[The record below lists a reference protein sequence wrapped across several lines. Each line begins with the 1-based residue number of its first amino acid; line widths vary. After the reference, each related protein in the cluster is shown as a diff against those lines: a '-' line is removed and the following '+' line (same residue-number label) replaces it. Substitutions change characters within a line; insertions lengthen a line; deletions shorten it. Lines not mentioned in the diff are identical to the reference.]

1 MSNIFYID
9 GEYVKQE
16 DAVIPVTDLAVIRG
30 YGVFD
35 FMRTYKGKPFHLE
48 AHVARLYRSAESVLL
63 DTPWTQEE
71 VCDIVNETVA
81 RNTGDDFNIRIVI
94 TGGDSP
100 TSLMPVGAS
109 RLLVYV
115 TPVTIMPKEN
125 YHEGIKIITVEDL
138 RSYPGV
144 KSIDYLPAIVALK
157 NAHSQGAI
165 DAIYIDSD
173 GNVREGTT
181 NNIFAF
187 FGNTLVT
194 PPLENILSGIT
205 RNVVLDLAK
214 ESFTVEERMMS
225 LDELYQADEVFLA
238 SSVKQVMPVRQV
250 NDKVIGDGKPG
261 EGTHQLIAIFEQYAL
276 EISQ

>member
-1 MSNIFYID
+1 MSNIFYVD

-16 DAVIPVTDLAVIRG
+16 DATIPVTDLAILRG

-48 AHVARLYRSAESVLL
+48 AHVARLYRSAESILL
-63 DTPWTQEE
+63 DMSWTQEE

-81 RNTGDDFNIRIVI
+81 RNADADFNIRIVV

-100 TSLMPVGAS
+100 TNLMPIGAS

-115 TPVTIMPKEN
+115 TPVTIMPQEN
-125 YHEGIKIITVEDL
+125 YTKGIKIITVEDV
-138 RSYPGV
+138 RPYPGV

-157 NAHSQGAI
+157 KAHAQGAI
-165 DAIYIDSD
+165 DALFIDSD

-194 PPLENILSGIT
+194 PPLENILQGIT

-214 ESFTVEERMMS
+214 ESFTVEERTLS
-225 LDELYQADEVFLA
+225 REELYQADEVFLV
-238 SSVKQVMPVRQV
+238 SSSKQVMPVYQV
-250 NDKVIGDGKPG
+250 DDKVIGDGKPG